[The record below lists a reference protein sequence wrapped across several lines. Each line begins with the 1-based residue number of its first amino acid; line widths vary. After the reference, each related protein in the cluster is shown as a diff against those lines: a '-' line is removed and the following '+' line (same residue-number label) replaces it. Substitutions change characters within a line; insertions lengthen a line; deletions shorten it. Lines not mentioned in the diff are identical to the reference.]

1 MQTRHTGLGL
11 PKETP
16 VLVCLVFDE
25 KGVHQLLINPIWN
38 LVCVLEDNVL
48 YLTLASAYSILSR
61 RLANSSFWMASYG
74 HNDEIAHCYKE
85 RALSFA
91 VSPSLLSLLTLV
103 STAERRS
110 RDCVVRTVVPIVAL
124 LPTDRAT
131 VTRRHGS
138 QRGIGP
144 GPRRGNRRLWRWR
157 HRTVLL

>member
-38 LVCVLEDNVL
+38 LVCVLEDDVL
-48 YLTLASAYSILSR
+48 YLTLASAYTILSTRKAVCRLR
-61 RLANSSFWMASYG
+61 RPLLRLFGHCLQELAHEDAQREEHPRQSQRLEHPPHVLDG
-74 HNDEIAHCYKE
+74 
-85 RALSFA
+85 
-91 VSPSLLSLLTLV
+91 
-103 STAERRS
+103 
-110 RDCVVRTVVPIVAL
+110 
-124 LPTDRAT
+124 RAT